1 MREIQPAPT
10 HDSTPVSSFEP
21 NSESPSPTKT
31 VPASESAP
39 APEPARAS
47 KPPPSTERG
56 AKSPSKEKTASER
69 EANARSETAP
79 KVKTEAGSSFA
90 PEPAPTPPPPPRAI
104 EGVET
109 EEVKLRVG
117 EAGEKDTGAS
127 ARGVRTSQAQ
137 ATPTSHPRQLRP
149 RGSASRSIGKRLGP
163 GGLDPVTVLPMLPAP
178 IREALDGDDAEA
190 VLAYL
195 RTLSRVEAQSYLRHM
210 EGSGIF
216 TTDEFWGVA
225 VATQTDDDRASLARL
240 MTITRS
246 SDFSDPSTLGP
257 GGLDPEAVYDT
268 LTRELKDALEMEDD
282 VSAVLA
288 ALRKLPRGEARA
300 HARRLED
307 SGLFSTEEFWGFG
320 ETQEP
325 APACRCVVS

>member
-1 MREIQPAPT
+1 MGTTR
-10 HDSTPVSSFEP
+10 
-21 NSESPSPTKT
+21 
-31 VPASESAP
+31 
-39 APEPARAS
+39 
-47 KPPPSTERG
+47 
-56 AKSPSKEKTASER
+56 
-69 EANARSETAP
+69 
-79 KVKTEAGSSFA
+79 
-90 PEPAPTPPPPPRAI
+90 
-104 EGVET
+104 
-109 EEVKLRVG
+109 KLC
-117 EAGEKDTGAS
+117 
-127 ARGVRTSQAQ
+127 
-137 ATPTSHPRQLRP
+137 
-149 RGSASRSIGKRLGP
+149 
-163 GGLDPVTVLPMLPAP
+163 
-178 IREALDGDDAEA
+178 
-190 VLAYL
+190 AYL

-300 HARRLED
+300 HVRRLED
-307 SGLFSTEEFWGFG
+307 SVCFRRRSFGGSGGDAGAGARVSLRRELTRAGSDTECYGESPLF
-320 ETQEP
+320 
-325 APACRCVVS
+325 VD